1 MITIDTLLLKFLK
14 NNLEYIEASV
24 SSKDMKVLNNLSKT
38 ILMPQFIT
46 ENQSHLLVKILQEN
60 TEKLPDLSLEINEA
74 LSAPSW
80 SKPFR
85 KIDQIKNLYIFHK
98 ADPEPV
104 IVIEMTFSSQIRK
117 IITELSKKTEDVNC
131 IKDGRIYW
139 LALTEKNIVMLIDR
153 LRPLGFH
160 IDEELKNHYNTIKS
174 WKEPDFKNQFLL
186 TNIVNTNFQKHITDD
201 LGLTTAIDKNIIEDR
216 SVRYQYRHEPRENS
230 PTTLTEIIASRS
242 KPKVWVDSNL
252 HALEDVFKSL
262 LDLKRLPAMVVFEI
276 NNDLTNIKNLETL
289 TKIFEKFNIENNVGI
304 YFRLSNSA
312 DGKKFNAI
320 IAEKSYNKMLDNTT
334 QIVGVEMG
342 KIPKFFLKT
351 LWKPMSVIYLGSNLR
366 AGKTSVYINCCDL
379 IISYSDKDSIFDT
392 GALWR

>member
-1 MITIDTLLLKFLK
+1 
-14 NNLEYIEASV
+14 
-24 SSKDMKVLNNLSKT
+24 
-38 ILMPQFIT
+38 
-46 ENQSHLLVKILQEN
+46 
-60 TEKLPDLSLEINEA
+60 
-74 LSAPSW
+74 
-80 SKPFR
+80 
-85 KIDQIKNLYIFHK
+85 
-98 ADPEPV
+98 
-104 IVIEMTFSSQIRK
+104 
-117 IITELSKKTEDVNC
+117 
-131 IKDGRIYW
+131 
-139 LALTEKNIVMLIDR
+139 
-153 LRPLGFH
+153 
-160 IDEELKNHYNTIKS
+160 
-174 WKEPDFKNQFLL
+174 
-186 TNIVNTNFQKHITDD
+186 
-201 LGLTTAIDKNIIEDR
+201 
-216 SVRYQYRHEPRENS
+216 
-230 PTTLTEIIASRS
+230 LTEIIASRS

-289 TKIFEKFNIENNVGI
+289 TKIFKKFNIENNVGI

-320 IAEKSYNKMLDNTT
+320 IAEKSYNEMLDNTT